1 MHTLATFAVCA
12 RTPKAEVP
20 SVAIARQGG
29 VLYVR
34 LPVRCRQDSVL
45 HRRSAAKLV
54 RASLVGR
61 SGLVWGG
68 ACVRDVVVPRAPS
81 PRSAPVS
88 LTPRRVVV
96 RRTFASAAGGGPCGR
111 SSGHPGRSGRFA
123 FWVRVVLPA
132 PPPVSA
138 SQGWTARLV
147 CLSGV
152 RTVRRVTQF
161 VCTSRVGVCSV
172 ARQRLRPG
180 REFSFSSQV

>member
-1 MHTLATFAVCA
+1 MRSLAKEVYYMFVFQFGAA
-12 RTPKAEVP
+12 RTLFCTA
-20 SVAIARQGG
+20 A
-29 VLYVR
+29 
-34 LPVRCRQDSVL
+34 LPQNSL
-45 HRRSAAKLV
+45 E
-54 RASLVGR
+54 RASWVVRGR
-61 SGLVWGG
+61 FGAGLVFGTSWFL
-68 ACVRDVVVPRAPS
+68 VLPS

-111 SSGHPGRSGRFA
+111 SSGHPGRSGGLA

-132 PPPVSA
+132 ASA
-138 SQGWTARLV
+138 SQGWTARPV